1 MTVFRLEHIEYLL
14 LLLALPLLAWAFYVY
29 KERQEKEWGA
39 FAQNQSSNKFLHG
52 TLNLLNWRGF
62 VLGSIAFAGAI
73 FALSNPQFTSKS
85 QEVEIESSDIFVAM
99 DISYSM
105 LGNDMKPNRLT
116 RAKNLAQQIVEA
128 LEGNRVGLILFAGE
142 AYMFMPLTDDISSAI
157 NFIQAA
163 NVNMAP
169 TQGTAIAAA
178 IDLSM
183 KSFDTENETG
193 KSIVIIS
200 DGEDHEEAID
210 EAVGRAKDENVFI
223 FTVAIGTEAGAYLPG
238 IGRDNY
244 LFDENG
250 KPVVSRVNEKML
262 QDIAEQTGASSFNL
276 SRERNIDQAIA
287 NNVSQMEKQV
297 SEVARFTSY
306 DSIFQY
312 FLLPLLF
319 LVLWQFLK
327 PFWSYYYDSRAMKKS
342 V

>member
-1 MTVFRLEHIEYLL
+1 MFRIEHIEYLL
-14 LLLALPLLAWAFYVY
+14 LLVALPLLAWGFWWFMN
-29 KERQEKEWGA
+29 RQKREWEA
-39 FAQNQSSNKFLHG
+39 FAQNRRSESFLSG
-52 TLNLLNWRGF
+52 RLPQ
-62 VLGSIAFAGAI
+62 
-73 FALSNPQFTSKS
+73 LSWSQFTVVGIVYCLAVFSLCNPQFTSEA
-85 QEVEIESSDIFVAM
+85 QEVEIESSDVFVAL

-116 RAKNLAQQIVEA
+116 RAKNLAQQTVEA

-142 AYMFMPLTDDISSAI
+142 AYMFMPLTSDISSAI

-183 KSFDTENETG
+183 QSFDADTETG

-200 DGEDHEEAID
+200 DGEDHEQAID
-210 EAVGRAKDENVFI
+210 DAVSRAKDENVFI
-223 FTVAIGTEAGAYLPG
+223 FTVAVGTDAGAYLPG
-238 IGRDNY
+238 VGRDNY
-244 LFDENG
+244 LFGEDG
-250 KPVVSRVNEKML
+250 KPVVSRVNEAML
-262 QDIAEQTGASSFNL
+262 REIANDTGASAFNL
-276 SRERNIDQAIA
+276 SKERNIDQAIA

-312 FLLPLLF
+312 FLLPLLV

-327 PFWSYYYDSRAMKKS
+327 PIWSYYRTSKIDKQT

>member
-1 MTVFRLEHIEYLL
+1 MFRLEHIEYLL
-14 LLLALPLLAWAFYVY
+14 LLIALPLLAWGFSWYRS
-29 KERQEKEWGA
+29 RQKKEWAA
-39 FAQNQSSNKFLHG
+39 FAQNYSSGRFLYGKLDHLSWQQFILIG
-52 TLNLLNWRGF
+52 VMYF
-62 VLGSIAFAGAI
+62 LGV
-73 FALSNPQFTSKS
+73 FALCNPQFTSDS
-85 QEVEIESSDIFVAM
+85 QEVEIESSDIFIAM

-105 LGNDMKPNRLT
+105 MGNDMKPNRLT
-116 RAKNLAQQIVEA
+116 RAKNLAQQVVEA
-128 LEGNRVGLILFAGE
+128 LEGNRIGLILFAGE

-183 KSFDTENETG
+183 ESFDPDTETG

-200 DGEDHEEAID
+200 DGEDHEQAID
-210 EAVGRAKDENVFI
+210 EAVARAKDENVFI

-250 KPVVSRVNEKML
+250 KPVVSRVNEAML
-262 QDIAEQTGASSFNL
+262 KQIADDTGASAFNL
-276 SRERNIDQAIA
+276 SKERNIDQAIA

-297 SEVARFTSY
+297 SEVARFKSY
-306 DSIFQY
+306 DSVFQY
-312 FLLPLLF
+312 FLLPLL
-319 LVLWQFLK
+319 VLLFWQFIR
-327 PFWSYYYDSRAMKKS
+327 PFWSYYIETRSEKKT